1 MALPLCGRRRFA
13 PTGIFSMI
21 QTTCFESIYV
31 LFSTNFTKRFP
42 LGSQKYLRIYLRR
55 DAGGHHPV
63 ISNADDIAR
72 WNRRALGVF
81 TITRRRVEKSST
93 SRRLRSTPITRACI
107 VAIWITSNRIFHD
120 MSEGGGTKLVPFLY
134 QPTCLA
140 PEQIFGP
147 EAFYKHTGPFT
158 VLILHIT
165 SRGSL

>member
-21 QTTCFESIYV
+21 QTTCLNPFMCFQHQFHQKI
-31 LFSTNFTKRFP
+31 P
-42 LGSQKYLRIYLRR
+42 LGIAKIFCAYIC
-55 DAGGHHPV
+55 GGMLAV
-63 ISNADDIAR
+63 ITPLYRMRTISPR

-147 EAFYKHTGPFT
+147 ERFT
-158 VLILHIT
+158 NTPGL
-165 SRGSL
+165 SPC